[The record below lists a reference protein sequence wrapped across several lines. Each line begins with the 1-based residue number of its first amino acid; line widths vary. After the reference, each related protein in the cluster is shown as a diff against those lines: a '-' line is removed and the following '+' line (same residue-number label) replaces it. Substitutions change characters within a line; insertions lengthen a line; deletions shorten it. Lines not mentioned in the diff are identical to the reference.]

1 MSWLAEMQNYDYD
14 TLVAVLSDYS
24 KDVYGYRMNMNGQS
38 REEVIA
44 AIKGVDAYME
54 QMMQT
59 FEGRETLRQNHW
71 IIEETDPELKK
82 LAEQLANDR
91 EVERLREEAEMFD
104 TQFDRVMPVEEQ
116 YDWTEEVYGV

>member
-38 REEVIA
+38 REEIIE

-54 QMMQT
+54 RMSQT
-59 FEGRETLRQNHW
+59 FEGREELRQNNW

-82 LAEQLANDR
+82 LAQQLADER
-91 EVERLREEAEMFD
+91 EFERQRQEAEMFD
-104 TQFDRVMPVEEQ
+104 SQFDRVEPVEEQ
-116 YDWTEEVYGV
+116 YDWTEQVYGV